1 MKQLFSSIFRQFLF
15 WIFFFAIARMVFI
28 AFCFNE
34 IAISG
39 ASATE
44 ILKTFVHALKLD
56 AATTG
61 YFLVVPFL
69 LLCFQAFFNRN
80 FVHTINQV
88 YTGLMIFLY
97 ASITAGEIGLY
108 GEWKS
113 KLTIKALKYLQH
125 PAEVYNS
132 ADSAMFFTLIILV
145 IALVVLMLW
154 LYRKFFY
161 YRWSQRRVHW
171 LSFFVFVLLTPP
183 VLLVIVRGGFQP
195 IPINQ
200 SQVYFSDKIIL
211 NHIATN
217 NAFNLYISIFENLKN
232 LDKNPYTIFSDEDA
246 RRTVENIYS
255 IEKDTTIKILMA
267 ERPNVVLLLLESW
280 SADLI
285 ESLGGEPG
293 ITPEFRKLE
302 KEGILFDNMLSSGA
316 RSEQG
321 MAAVFSGFPAHPVT
335 SITVQPDKFLS
346 LPSLVHELNKQGYH
360 SSFYFGG
367 QLIYGNIKSYIYYN
381 GFHRI
386 LEGKDFDDSVLRGKL
401 GVHDEFTLTRL
412 LDDLNNEKQPF
423 FSVLFTLSSHSPY
436 DQPMENVFDWG
447 QNENGYIN
455 SAFYTDKCLGDFFEK
470 ARKAPWFDSTLFILV
485 ADHSHNSYRNHP
497 FHSAEYH
504 RIPMLFYGS
513 VIKNEFRGTRFSPP
527 GSQVDISATLL
538 KQLDLPTQQFHW
550 SRNLLNPY
558 SPDFKYFGFDNGLIW
573 IETKGGFSF
582 DLDQQFFYWNTT
594 TEPAGEQIISNG
606 KSYLQVL
613 YQEYLDY

>member
-1 MKQLFSSIFRQFLF
+1 MKQLFGSVFRQFLF
-15 WIFFFAIARMVFI
+15 WMFFFAFARMVFI

-39 ASATE
+39 ASVAE
-44 ILKTFVHALKLD
+44 ILKTFFHALKLD
-56 AATTG
+56 AATAG

-69 LLCFQAFFNRN
+69 ILCFQAFFNRN
-80 FVHTINQV
+80 FFHTINHV

-97 ASITAGEIGLY
+97 SSITAGEIGLY

-113 KLTIKALKYLQH
+113 KLTVKALKYLQH
-125 PAEVYNS
+125 PSEVYNS
-132 ADSAMFFTLIILV
+132 ADSTMFFVLIVLV
-145 IALVVLMLW
+145 VALVVLMLW

-161 YRWSQRRVHW
+161 YKWSQKRVKV
-171 LSFFVFVLLTPP
+171 LSFVVFVLLMPP
-183 VLLVIVRGGFQP
+183 ALLVIVRGGFQP

-200 SQVYFSDKIIL
+200 SQVYFSDKIVL
-211 NHIATN
+211 NHTATN

-232 LDKNPYTIFSDEDA
+232 LDKNPYAFFSDEDA
-246 RRTVENIYS
+246 RKTVDDIYKT
-255 IEKDTTIKILMA
+255 EKDTTINVLNTG
-267 ERPNVVLLLLESW
+267 RPNVVLLLLESW

-293 ITPEFRKLE
+293 ISPEFRKLE
-302 KEGILFDNMLSSGA
+302 ADGILFDNLLSSGA

-346 LPSLVHELNKQGYH
+346 LPSLVHELNKHGYH

-386 LEGKDFDDSVLRGKL
+386 VEGKDFDDSVLHGKL
-401 GVHDEFTLTRL
+401 GVHDEFTLARL
-412 LDDLNNEKQPF
+412 LDDLNQEKQPF

-447 QNENGYIN
+447 RNENGYIN
-455 SAFYTDKCLGDFFEK
+455 SAFYTDKCLGNFFEM
-470 ARKAPWFDSTLFILV
+470 ARETSWFDSTLFILV

-497 FHSAEYH
+497 FHSSEYH
-504 RIPMLFYGS
+504 RIPMLFYGK
-513 VIKNEFRGTRFSPP
+513 VIKDGFRGTRSSVS
-527 GSQVDISATLL
+527 GSQVDIPVTVLR
-538 KQLDLPTQQFHW
+538 QLNIPSQQFRW
-550 SRNLLNPY
+550 SRNLFNPY

-573 IETKGGFSF
+573 IEAEGGFSF
-582 DLDQQFFYWNTT
+582 DLDHQFFYWNTT
-594 TEPAGEQIISNG
+594 TEPAAEQILING